1 MMGTPLVFFS
11 VSVWDNVLGIG
22 LREDYFFLVR
32 SETTHSRR
40 QEPIK
45 AVTR

>member
-1 MMGTPLVFFS
+1 MLGTPLVFFC
-11 VSVWDNVLGIG
+11 VTVWDNVLGIG

-32 SETTHSRR
+32 RETTQSRR

>member
-1 MMGTPLVFFS
+1 MMGTPLVFLS
-11 VSVWDNVLGIG
+11 VTVWDNGLGIG

-32 SETTHSRR
+32 RETTHSRR